1 MGAVDV
7 GTGTKVLSL
16 CTFVQL
22 LPHFSTIDICLICIL
37 SHIILSGYLV
47 ELAQWGAILV
57 GHPLLSLAPA
67 GCSTREDEG
76 GGGGAGQ
83 GHLGPWAQANE
94 FQPHARPW
102 PSPPTWSSTLPSA
115 SRIPSSPDPPHY
127 CYRRIPGA
135 FAHSLPCHFPNPPAI
150 HALFCALSAPPLARS
165 SSSPLPFSSVLEE
178 IDRTVGVPP
187 LAEAVAFLS

>member
-7 GTGTKVLSL
+7 GTGTRVLSL

-76 GGGGAGQ
+76 GWGGRGT
-83 GHLGPWAQANE
+83 LGTGE
-94 FQPHARPW
+94 
-102 PSPPTWSSTLPSA
+102 
-115 SRIPSSPDPPHY
+115 
-127 CYRRIPGA
+127 
-135 FAHSLPCHFPNPPAI
+135 
-150 HALFCALSAPPLARS
+150 
-165 SSSPLPFSSVLEE
+165 
-178 IDRTVGVPP
+178 
-187 LAEAVAFLS
+187 